1 MTCQICIDYQ
11 RQNTISNLK
20 IHNTFITGCSNMKI
34 SAVTDHEKCKS
45 HLAAVEKNLAKSRT
59 TSQIRQAE
67 AGRALR
73 KLKDAEI
80 GRLRYLV
87 RNVHAVIKGNRPLT
101 DFNWLCELDKAKG
114 LDLGDTYLNSQAAL
128 ILTSNIADSE
138 REKTI
143 NMLGN
148 NFYGIMMDGSTDIS
162 GDEQEA
168 IYIRFSNNWKVTE
181 RFLGIGSPESTRSVD
196 LEQFVL
202 QMLDSYKLDKAKLI
216 SLGSDG
222 ASNMTGVKAGLAT
235 LLKKKCEF

>member
-1 MTCQICIDYQ
+1 
-11 RQNTISNLK
+11 
-20 IHNTFITGCSNMKI
+20 MKI

-114 LDLGDTYLNSQAAL
+114 LDLGRYLP
-128 ILTSNIADSE
+128 
-138 REKTI
+138 K
-143 NMLGN
+143 
-148 NFYGIMMDGSTDIS
+148 
-162 GDEQEA
+162 
-168 IYIRFSNNWKVTE
+168 
-181 RFLGIGSPESTRSVD
+181 
-196 LEQFVL
+196 
-202 QMLDSYKLDKAKLI
+202 
-216 SLGSDG
+216 
-222 ASNMTGVKAGLAT
+222 
-235 LLKKKCEF
+235 